1 MTGNTKVWR
10 APLAGLAS
18 LAMVATMGVAASTA
32 VAAPAAKYT
41 VTYKGGDTAVTST
54 SVYAGESLAD
64 ALGGYTT
71 GAINAGSTTFVGW
84 KDADGNYY
92 DFNAPVT
99 GDVTLTADRASDA
112 VKVEFSDIN
121 GADQPAF
128 YLPDGANG
136 NSYYVRRGEA
146 LGAQRTPADKADGK
160 LVTSWTVDTNSDE
173 GTGTTTQSDLTVQN
187 VYKPEDGKFSIEPDV
202 VATATDG
209 QVAQF
214 KADISNDAAKGHLLG
229 AKSDGDGTAAYV
241 KDVLLDANGKGS
253 ATVPAW
259 VHTNTADNIFTPT
272 GWRVSPKGAKYE
284 SVTPTVSF
292 DKNGVSLEALDYAKA
307 WTVTFKDTKG
317 ATVATKTVAD
327 GKYLSDVPDVN
338 NIKVDGYTVKGWK
351 YVSGRLTDS
360 YTDTAYRPG
369 DTVTDWDTA
378 KISGDV
384 VFEAVQGGFTTEVK
398 VTFKDTDYRG
408 SNDPVTTT
416 VKGGEYLD
424 SSKAPSW
431 TRDGYVLAG
440 WTQSDTTDWDWNTL
454 IGDTTLTQ
462 KDFTL
467 TAKWVKTDGSVLD
480 AALAYIKGEYTES
493 GTTHPADKAEK
504 YFTSETWGKFET
516 VYQKVQNEKA
526 QLVRASADG
535 KVSDADAARL
545 VSELKAAWE
554 QLKIDAKGNP
564 GLDENGSN
572 AASQNEFVYRLHKDG
587 LRLYSQTPVEI
598 YAAQRTG
605 WTLDNGYL
613 FRAAPKTAAADKY
626 FTKYASFDTAVD
638 EVSSGEDP
646 EYKDDLAAKLD
657 AVADPILNQIERYSS
672 PNGTDWVY
680 TSNPTEQAS
689 LKRGGWNH
697 EGTAFVV
704 PTFGGTPVVRFALN
718 GQHLMSTGVTEQNA
732 LVRAGWT
739 REGVAFRAL

>member
-18 LAMVATMGVAASTA
+18 LAMIATMGVAAGTA
-32 VAAPAAKYT
+32 NAADAAD
-41 VTYKGGDTAVTST
+41 TYKVTFKVDGKAGTSSKLDMDGAIQVTAGD
-54 SVYAGESLAD
+54 SLAD
-64 ALGGYTT
+64 ALQGYNT
-71 GAINAGSTTFVGW
+71 GISFAGIAGKKFVGW
-84 KDADGNYY
+84 LNGSAYY

-99 GDVTLTADRASDA
+99 GDVTLTADLANTADA
-112 VKVEFSDIN
+112 VLVKFTGVD
-121 GADQPAF
+121 DLKLAF
-128 YLPDGANG
+128 PDASHSGE
-136 NSYYVRRGEA
+136 YYVRQGHA
-146 LGAQRTPADKADGK
+146 LGAQRTPVDLADGK
-160 LVTSWTVDTNSDE
+160 LVTSWNVDTNSDE

-187 VYKPEDGKFSIEPDV
+187 VYDPEDG
-202 VATATDG
+202 
-209 QVAQF
+209 QF
-214 KADISNDAAKGHLLG
+214 DISPNKVDRTVKTLTIKGDAVKGYVLG
-229 AKSDGDGTAAYV
+229 AKADGVNDVDYT
-241 KDVLLDANGKGS
+241 KDVVKGKT
-253 ATVPAW
+253 AEIPAW
-259 VHTNTADNIFTPT
+259 VSATKNA
-272 GWRVSPKGAKYE
+272 SEAPKVWKNEATDE
-284 SVTPTVSF
+284 SVASPVTV
-292 DKNGVSLEALDYAKA
+292 DDNLTLVADGWTKT
-307 WTVTFKDTKG
+307 WTVTFKDASG
-317 ATVATKTVAD
+317 NTVSTQKITDASPYLNDDQIAD
-327 GKYLSDVPDVN
+327 ISAVK
-338 NIKVDGYTVKGWK
+338 IDGFVVKGWK
-351 YVSGRLTDS
+351 LLSGS
-360 YTDTAYRPG
+360 VYDTYNKKNLATSNQVYSA
-369 DTVTDWDTA
+369 DFENY
-378 KISGDV
+378 KISSDV

-408 SNDPVTTT
+408 SNDPVTAT

-424 SSKAPSW
+424 PSKAPSW

-440 WTQSDTTDWDWNTL
+440 WTQSDNTDWDWNTL

-493 GTTHPADKAEK
+493 GTTYPADKAEE

-535 KVSDADAARL
+535 KVSDTDAARL
-545 VSELKAAWE
+545 VSELKAGWE

-564 GLDENGSN
+564 GLDADGSN
-572 AASQNEFVYRLHKDG
+572 APTQNEFVYRLHKDG

-613 FRAAPKTAAADKY
+613 FRAAPKNAAADKY
-626 FTKYASFDTAVD
+626 FTKYESFDTAAK
-638 EVSSGEDP
+638 EAAKNGTSAS
-646 EYKDDLAAKLD
+646 DLAGKLD
-657 AVADPILNQIERYSS
+657 AVADPIIKTIQRYSS

-680 TSNPTEQAS
+680 VASTGTAEINS
-689 LKRGGWNH
+689 LKRGGWNY

-739 REGVAFRAL
+739 REGVAFRGL